1 MSKHTAPRRLALSMP
16 GGVSTS
22 TAVIVVATALTGAG
36 AFAAWTSTSTST
48 TGTYTAATVTHTN
61 VDQNGTV
68 FTSALNNML
77 PGDYLY
83 RYRTLTNTGSV
94 SQAMT
99 GATTGAGAL
108 AGAGGL
114 EITVDSCPIA
124 WTTVATVSTC
134 VGGSTPVLAVAG
146 VSTSPAINYSTLA
159 AGAVANLRYTFS
171 LPAGANQTT
180 FQGTTGTVTV
190 AVTGATAAASDRT
203 AG

>member
-1 MSKHTAPRRLALSMP
+1 MAHHAAPRRLALSLP
-16 GGVSTS
+16 GSVSTS
-22 TAVIVVATALTGAG
+22 TAVIVAATALIGAG
-36 AFAAWTSTSTST
+36 AFAAWTSTSSST
-48 TGTYTAATVTHTN
+48 TGTYTAATVTHTIA
-61 VDQNGTV
+61 DQNATV

-94 SQAMT
+94 SQAFT
-99 GATTGAGAL
+99 GATTGSGAL

-114 EITVDSCPIA
+114 EITVDSCPVA
-124 WTTVATVSTC
+124 WTTASTC
-134 VGGSTPVLAVAG
+134 VGGSTAVLATVG
-146 VSTSPAINYSTLA
+146 VSGSPAITYGSLA
-159 AGAVANLRYTFS
+159 AAGVANLRYTFT
-171 LPAGANQTT
+171 LPSAANQTT